1 MTLHKNSKFT
11 LIILFNKPFGVLSQ
25 FTDSKNRVTLSEF
38 INVDSVYPAGRL
50 DLDSEG
56 LLILTDDGQIQQ
68 RLSNPRFDKIKTYW
82 AQVEGEPK
90 ETAIDRLKSGVV
102 INNRMTRPATAK
114 KMSAP
119 KLWDRVPPIRY
130 RKSIPTSWIELGL
143 TEGRN
148 RQVRKMTAAVG
159 HPTLRL
165 VRYSVGALT
174 IEGLEPGESRII
186 ENHSRYGL

>member
-1 MTLHKNSKFT
+1 M
-11 LIILFNKPFGVLSQ
+11 
-25 FTDSKNRVTLSEF
+25 
-38 INVDSVYPAGRL
+38 
-50 DLDSEG
+50 
-56 LLILTDDGQIQQ
+56 
-68 RLSNPRFDKIKTYW
+68 
-82 AQVEGEPK
+82 
-90 ETAIDRLKSGVV
+90 

-130 RKSIPTSWIELGL
+130 RKSVPTSWIELGL